1 MWEEI
6 SFRWENDLD
15 SFLLFSIIEF
25 NDLLIIILTLNS
37 KSVVQDILSI
47 YAFVKISFQNDMKKF
62 KKNLW
67 LWETT
72 SRVNSQRSLKKLFT
86 WNDIR
91 IIDTRV
97 YMVNFE
103 IRELCNRVEKFTIFN
118 YNETINSSRFSSRFP
133 GYSWNT
139 FTLLNYEPTMLEI
152 TIKMITFRKTL
163 ACFPFV

>member
-1 MWEEI
+1 
-6 SFRWENDLD
+6 
-15 SFLLFSIIEF
+15 
-25 NDLLIIILTLNS
+25 
-37 KSVVQDILSI
+37 
-47 YAFVKISFQNDMKKF
+47 MKKF
-62 KKNLW
+62 KK
-67 LWETT
+67 ETT

-91 IIDTRV
+91 IIDTRI

-103 IRELCNRVEKFTIFN
+103 IRELCNRVEKFSITIFN